1 MLSAFNIDLLM
12 TIVNSYNDKFNL
24 KSLMLVLC
32 LLLFLMH
39 TGDFKI
45 YICAFCRYWERKFN
59 KEFLTMGTIH
69 AFLI

>member
-1 MLSAFNIDLLM
+1 MFQMLSAFNIDLLM

-45 YICAFCRYWERKFN
+45 YICAFCRY
-59 KEFLTMGTIH
+59 
-69 AFLI
+69 